1 MKLQGTLTEFDPA
14 TRTGQI
20 EDANGKTHAIQP
32 NSFRRTVK
40 LALGDRVQ
48 FTSWNLLN
56 GPTATDVM
64 PV

>member
-1 MKLQGTLTEFDPA
+1 MKLQGTITDFDPA
-14 TRTGQI
+14 ARTGKI
-20 EDANGKTHAIQP
+20 EDANGKAHVIQP

-40 LALGDRVQ
+40 LALGDKVQ

-56 GPTATDVM
+56 GPTATDVT